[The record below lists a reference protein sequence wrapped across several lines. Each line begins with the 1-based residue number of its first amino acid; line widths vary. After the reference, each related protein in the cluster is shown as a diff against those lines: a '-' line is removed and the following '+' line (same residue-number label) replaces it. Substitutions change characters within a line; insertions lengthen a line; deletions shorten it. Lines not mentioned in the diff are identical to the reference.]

1 MIDVCETEQGVELT
15 FKDGTT
21 KRTPIAIAADGVHSI
36 MRGALHGE
44 LGAEYTGHVAYRGLV
59 PAENLNL
66 DTVDQHIGIWVGPG
80 KHFVAYFV
88 RRGELLNYVALVE
101 EPGWKTE
108 SWTAKGDKTQLSA
121 YFQEWHPAV
130 QDLIAQTPAEQ
141 CFKWALLVRQPLSR
155 WSTPRTTLLG
165 DAAHPMVPYL
175 GQGAAMAIE
184 DAWVFVHFFSTND
197 DPADALRAYEHAR
210 LDRTSAVQAAAWEQG
225 KLNHAVGTGNQTA
238 EFKGGTFAKV
248 DWIYGHNVTAL
259 YP

>member
-1 MIDVCETEQGVELT
+1 MIDVCETEQRVELT

-121 YFQEWHPAV
+121 YLQEWHPAV
-130 QDLIAQTPAEQ
+130 QDLIAQTP
-141 CFKWALLVRQPLSR
+141 LSNASNGR
-155 WSTPRTTLLG
+155 YS
-165 DAAHPMVPYL
+165 
-175 GQGAAMAIE
+175 
-184 DAWVFVHFFSTND
+184 
-197 DPADALRAYEHAR
+197 
-210 LDRTSAVQAAAWEQG
+210 
-225 KLNHAVGTGNQTA
+225 
-238 EFKGGTFAKV
+238 FA
-248 DWIYGHNVTAL
+248 NR
-259 YP
+259 